1 MRNQGSI
8 KVQGSLGRIRFY
20 EEERLAMRE
29 QGSMRNQ
36 CLRVL

>member
-8 KVQGSLGRIRFY
+8 RVQGSMGRIRFY

-36 CLRVL
+36 CP